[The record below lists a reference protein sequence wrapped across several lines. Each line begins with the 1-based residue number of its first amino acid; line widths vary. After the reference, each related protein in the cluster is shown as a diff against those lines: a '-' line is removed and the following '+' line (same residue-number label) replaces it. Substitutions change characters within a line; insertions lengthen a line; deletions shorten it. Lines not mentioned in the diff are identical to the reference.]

1 MIGADAPA
9 FVQQKHPVP
18 SKTKIDKYSITFI
31 GRFVQTGGAKK
42 EHNIKV
48 ETADKTRHARGVA
61 TNLSADFEK
70 RRKTEKNGDFD
81 QKSDNKA
88 KFKI

>member
-1 MIGADAPA
+1 MTLNMA
-9 FVQQKHPVP
+9 VP

-48 ETADKTRHARGVA
+48 ETADKTRHGARRG
-61 TNLSADFEK
+61 NKFE
-70 RRKTEKNGDFD
+70 RGF
-81 QKSDNKA
+81 
-88 KFKI
+88 